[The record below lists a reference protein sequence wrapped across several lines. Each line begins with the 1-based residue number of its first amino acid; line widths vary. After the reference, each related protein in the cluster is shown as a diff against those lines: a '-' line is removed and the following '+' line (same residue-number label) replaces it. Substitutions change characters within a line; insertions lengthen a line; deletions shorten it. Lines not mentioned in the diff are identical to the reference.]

1 MCQRRA
7 AGTLWLKCGH
17 FQRHMITAIYD
28 CMSVNCEHSY
38 IHPKHCQS
46 RACISM
52 YGPDVQD
59 VIDRVEDRCLQCQWQ
74 EQKALQDQQ
83 KAAQAQE
90 KS

>member
-1 MCQRRA
+1 
-7 AGTLWLKCGH
+7 
-17 FQRHMITAIYD
+17 
-28 CMSVNCEHSY
+28 
-38 IHPKHCQS
+38 
-46 RACISM
+46 M